1 MQFTYEPTG
10 ATPVPLSHSAIAYL
24 SELEVAAE
32 LASIELAEAGAADRR
47 NFLVGPGPS
56 FATGARDGAMNA
68 PDMIVQSR
76 IQDAATTRLEAAK
89 KTYAFTAWWWA
100 TSVVSALNQR
110 AVGRETTARYLE
122 QVTLHLRPADR
133 KELEASGWMRP
144 TLPSDGAHDTGAPHI
159 DGPMNAALAELRDAY
174 GAADLAE
181 MILNDPREDDLDED
195 DLDDNPNGYMSDRE
209 AGDLHKATCA
219 ADRIPDLLLAY
230 ARAATA
236 AARHR

>member
-1 MQFTYEPTG
+1 MQFTYEST

-24 SELEVAAE
+24 SELEEAAE
-32 LASIELAEAGAADRR
+32 LASIELAEAGATDRR

-56 FATGARDGAMNA
+56 FATDTRDGAMNA
-68 PDMIVQSR
+68 PATIVQSR

-110 AVGRETTARYLE
+110 AVGLETTARYLE

-144 TLPSDGAHDTGAPHI
+144 TLPAEGAHDTGAPHI
-159 DGPMNAALAELRDAY
+159 DGPMNTALAELRDAY
-174 GAADLAE
+174 GAASLAE
-181 MILNDPREDDLDED
+181 MILDDPREDDLD
-195 DLDDNPNGYMSDRE
+195 DNPDGYMSDRE
-209 AGDLHKATCA
+209 AGDLHQATCA
-219 ADRIPDLLLAY
+219 ADHIPDLLLAY
-230 ARAATA
+230 ARAASA